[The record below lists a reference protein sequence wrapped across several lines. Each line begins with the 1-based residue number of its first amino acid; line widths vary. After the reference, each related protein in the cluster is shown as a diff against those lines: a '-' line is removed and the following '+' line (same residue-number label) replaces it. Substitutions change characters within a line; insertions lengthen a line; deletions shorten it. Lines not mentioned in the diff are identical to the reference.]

1 VDDGDGC
8 VAPNVETVQSG
19 AYKPLSRPLFVYV
32 KTDAL
37 GRPEV
42 KAFLEF
48 MLDNETEIARSAL
61 FVPLTSEQ
69 LEKARD
75 VLNQA

>member
-1 VDDGDGC
+1 VQDG
-8 VAPNVETVQSG
+8 T
-19 AYKPLSRPLFVYV
+19 YKPLSRPLFVYV

-37 GRPEV
+37 TRPEV

-48 MLDNETEIARSAL
+48 MLDRQTEIAGNL

-69 LEKARD
+69 LDQARAA
-75 VLNQA
+75 LKQ